1 MKTLISDYI
10 NVRDK
15 YQVEKWDLKEDIAFI
30 PSNLEFETNEYF
42 YANSVKSL
50 KTVFRNNDL
59 NFDVIDS
66 KEIAYQQLNSFEWI
80 GPTLFFGVSMLSDNQ
95 HLISISLSVIASY
108 LTDFFRGTSGDNKV
122 KLDIVVEKE
131 KNKIYK
137 KIQFEGSVDSL
148 KDLPRV
154 IKAFK

>member
-10 NVRDK
+10 NVREK
-15 YQVEKWDLKEDIAFI
+15 YQVENWDLKEDIAFI
-30 PSNLEFETNEYF
+30 PSNLELETKNYF

-59 NFDVIDS
+59 NFDVVDN
-66 KEIAYQQLNSFEWI
+66 KEIGYQQLNSFEWI
-80 GPTLFFGVSMLSDNQ
+80 GPTLFFGASMLSDNQ

-108 LTDFFRGTSGDNKV
+108 LTDFFRGISGDKKV

-131 KNKIYK
+131 ENKTYK

-148 KDLPRV
+148 KDLADV
-154 IKAFK
+154 IKAVE